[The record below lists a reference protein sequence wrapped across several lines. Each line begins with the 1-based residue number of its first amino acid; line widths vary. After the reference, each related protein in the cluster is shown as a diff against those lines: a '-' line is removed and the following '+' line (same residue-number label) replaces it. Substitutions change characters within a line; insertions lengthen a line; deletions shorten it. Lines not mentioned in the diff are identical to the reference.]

1 MKPVV
6 FLFLIGAWYCFAGT
20 VCQDE
25 GIVVLFSPLTML
37 NIFFSVLH
45 SSQVFICEPE
55 IWSLLVADGG
65 QLLIKCLL
73 GALSRE
79 GDNDNCPRMVL

>member
-1 MKPVV
+1 MSRRR
-6 FLFLIGAWYCFAGT
+6 YCS
-20 VCQDE
+20 V
-25 GIVVLFSPLTML
+25 ILTPYYAEY
-37 NIFFSVLH
+37 FFSVH

>member
-1 MKPVV
+1 MSRRR
-6 FLFLIGAWYCFAGT
+6 YCS
-20 VCQDE
+20 V
-25 GIVVLFSPLTML
+25 ILTPYYAEY
-37 NIFFSVLH
+37 FFSVLH